1 MISTYISLFSA
12 FPPQAAQLV
21 TLASNRLLDGFRPAT
36 KRQYARMW
44 LDFQAFRV
52 AAGLLQHEVDVF
64 ILLSFMEYLLQNSQ
78 FHGNIANYMSAI
90 RAYHILYGL
99 NTSPFKDERLGLYL
113 KSLRIQAPLAPPR
126 RSTLDVHLLTQIVH
140 TCHFFKFPHIF
151 TSLYLLCFFSF
162 LRLSN
167 ILPHSVPTFD
177 HTRQLARA
185 DYITTSDGAILLI
198 KWSKTIQNR
207 KDIVT
212 IPIPRLGD
220 SPLCPI
226 AAMDGMVR
234 LYPVSDNEPL
244 FVIPRGETLVPLTD
258 SMARKHLKDIS
269 SHLGLPKP
277 LTFHDFRRAGASWA
291 FQNGVPLEHIMKHGT
306 WRSDSIWAY
315 LSSSPTLESPVS
327 RAFKVALHA

>member
-1 MISTYISLFSA
+1 M
-12 FPPQAAQLV
+12 V

-52 AAGLLQHEVDVF
+52 ATGLLQKQVDVF
-64 ILLSFMEYLLQNSQ
+64 ILLSFMEYLFQNSQ
-78 FHGNIANYMSAI
+78 SHRNIANYMAAL
-90 RAYHILYGL
+90 RAYHIYRGL
-99 NTSPFKDERLGLYL
+99 DTTPFKDERLALYL
-113 KSLRIQAPLAPPR
+113 KSLRIQAPLAPSR
-126 RSTLDVHLLTQIVH
+126 CSVLDVDLLVQIIH
-140 TCHFFKFPHIF
+140 TCQFFKFPIIF
-151 TSLYLLCFFSF
+151 RPLYLLCFFSF

-177 HTRQLARA
+177 HTRQLARG
-185 DYITTSDGAILLI
+185 DYIATIYGAIILI

-207 KDIVT
+207 KDMVT
-212 IPIPRLGD
+212 IPIPLLGD

-226 AAMDGMVR
+226 AALNGMIR
-234 LYPVSDNEPL
+234 LYPVSDNDPL
-244 FVIPRGETLVPLTD
+244 FVIPRAKTLVPLTD
-258 SMARKHLKDIS
+258 SVARKHLKHIS

-291 FQNGVPLEHIMKHGT
+291 FQNGVPLEYIMKHGT
-306 WRSDSIWAY
+306 WRSDAIWAY

-327 RAFKVALHA
+327 RAFKVALHS